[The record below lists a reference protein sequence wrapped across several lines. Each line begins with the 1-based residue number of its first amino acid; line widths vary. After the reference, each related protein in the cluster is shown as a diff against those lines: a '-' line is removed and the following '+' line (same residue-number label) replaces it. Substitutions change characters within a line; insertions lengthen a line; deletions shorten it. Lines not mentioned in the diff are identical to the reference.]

1 VIQTAVKYGKLEQ
14 RRQIARELQGEYRS
28 LAESRYAKF
37 LIAKLVVGDDEIR
50 DMIIPEF
57 YGHVKR
63 LIRHPEAAWIM
74 DDIYR
79 TIATADQKSRL
90 LREWYGHEFVIFQSS
105 AASKPTADLCQIL
118 LDNPEK
124 RGPIMQ
130 HLKEM
135 TNQLVQK
142 KTSGFT
148 MLHDALL
155 QYFIN
160 CAPGGPEAT
169 ELIEVLKDDEA
180 GDCLK
185 NLAFTKSGARLVCL
199 ALAYSGSKD
208 RRTIV
213 KVFKGVMKMLAFDSN
228 AHCILL
234 TAFDVIDDTVMTAK
248 AIFPELLYKD
258 LDEQQRQK
266 ELVLQVE
273 HLTARIPFLYLLSAG
288 LPKRLLPDQ
297 DISILKEIQAIAATT
312 SKKDP
317 QTRRLEL
324 VKAISQPLIDL
335 VGQQTEGLVSSSFG
349 CQFISEVMFGAVGE
363 KNAALE
369 SLASIA
375 KGKPELFN
383 TPHTGRMLKSLVQG
397 GPFDKDSKEVQAI
410 EPPLRFESILYST
423 CHDEVVSWASGP
435 NSFVVV
441 AMLESPRMEERDSL
455 IRALRKERQAL
466 QEASKGPDKKGN
478 TGAQILLQQVGIS

>member
-1 VIQTAVKYGKLEQ
+1 
-14 RRQIARELQGEYRS
+14 
-28 LAESRYAKF
+28 
-37 LIAKLVVGDDEIR
+37 VVGDDEIR
-50 DMIIPEF
+50 DIIIPEF

-79 TIATADQKSRL
+79 TIATVDQKSRL

-105 AASKPTADLCQIL
+105 AASKPTADLRQIL

-142 KTSGFT
+142 KTTGFT

-155 QYFIN
+155 QYFVN

-185 NLAFTKSGARLVCL
+185 NLAFTQSGARLVCL

-208 RRTIV
+208 RRTIM
-213 KVFKGVMKMLAFDSN
+213 KVFKGVMKMLAFDS
-228 AHCILL
+228 HGHTVLL

-266 ELVLQVE
+266 ELVRQVE
-273 HLTARIPFLYLLSAG
+273 HLTARISFLYLLSPG

-297 DISILKEIQAIAATT
+297 DISILKEIQAIGKTT

-317 QTRRLEL
+317 DTRRREL
-324 VKAISQPLIDL
+324 VKAVSQPLIDL
-335 VGQQTEGLVSSSFG
+335 VSQQTEALVSSSFG
-349 CQFISEVMFGAVGE
+349 CQFINEVMFGAVGE

-375 KGKPELFN
+375 KGKPDLFN
-383 TPHTGRMLKSLVQG
+383 TPHAGRMLKSIVQG
-397 GPFDKDSKEVQAI
+397 GPFDQDSKEVRVI
-410 EPPLRFESILYST
+410 EPPLRFESMLYST
-423 CHDEVVSWASGP
+423 CREEVVSWASGP

-455 IRALRKERQAL
+455 ISALRKARQVL
-466 QEASKGPDKKGN
+466 QEASSQGPDKKGN
-478 TGAQILLQQVGIS
+478 TGAQILLRQIGIS